1 MSHLINLWKPR
12 LLSFQNAR
20 LSTRVR
26 DYRAKLYLF
35 SLVGLLFWAGIFWVF
50 YRVLSYFQRV
60 EGFGDILAYRL
71 LFMVVMTF
79 FTLLAFSSIIISL
92 SKLYLSRDLMLVHA
106 LPVSASQIF
115 LARFTE
121 SIFDSSWM
129 VILYSFPVFLSY
141 GVVYQAGPLFYLAA
155 LLSMTAMCIT
165 ASGISVLSVQV
176 AALVLPA
183 GRIRTV
189 IVFLGVAVVLVLVL
203 TIRIMRPE
211 QLVNP
216 DQFMSAALYLQSLQ
230 TSGSPLL
237 PTTWIYDAIHGGLTG
252 NGASM
257 VLNMALSWSFALA
270 LIFINTWVAGVA
282 YFAGFSKAQTT
293 AGRLFQPTRFGRGWP
308 RLFRFLPP
316 SAQAFAVKEIRT
328 FFRDQTQWPQ
338 LFLICALIVVYL
350 YNFSVLPL
358 DRSPIKTVYLQNLF
372 SFLNMGLAAFVL
384 TAIAARFVFPAVSM
398 EGDAFWIVRSSPISI
413 RTFLWIKFFIYYVP
427 LLVLAEIL
435 IVSSNILLQVTPF
448 MMILSVGTVFCMVP
462 GVVALGIGLG
472 AVYPDFHS
480 ENHAQAV
487 TSFGGLLYMILC
499 AGFIVA
505 VIVLEAGPVYTLFMK
520 DLRGEGLSFLQWLW
534 LSVSFGLAATLS
546 VAAVVL
552 PMRMGERHLGAW
564 DL

>member
-1 MSHLINLWKPR
+1 MNHLVTLWKPR
-12 LLSFQNAR
+12 LLSFRNTR
-20 LSTRVR
+20 LSTKVR

-35 SLVGLLFWAGIFWVF
+35 TLVGLLFWVGIFWAF

-79 FTLLAFSSIIISL
+79 FTLLVFSSIIISL
-92 SKLYLSRDLMLVHA
+92 SKLYLSRDLMLVHV
-106 LPVSASQIF
+106 LPVSPSQIF

-121 SIFDSSWM
+121 SVFDSSWM
-129 VILYSFPVFLSY
+129 VILYSLPVFLSY

-155 LLSMTAMCIT
+155 LLSTMAMCVT
-165 ASGISVLSVQV
+165 ASCISVLVVLV

-252 NGASM
+252 NGPVTA
-257 VLNMALSWSFALA
+257 LNMALSWSFALA
-270 LIFINTWVAGVA
+270 MIFVNTWIAGVA
-282 YFAGFSKAQTT
+282 YFPGFSKAQTT
-293 AGRLFQPTRFGRGWP
+293 AGRLFHPTRIGHGWT

-372 SFLNMGLAAFVL
+372 SFLNMGLASFVL

-413 RTFLWIKFFIYYVP
+413 HTFLWIKFFIYYLP
-427 LLVLAEIL
+427 LMALAEIL

-448 MMILSVGTVFCMVP
+448 MMVLSVVTVFCMVP
-462 GVVALGIGLG
+462 GVVAMGVGIG

-480 ENHAQAV
+480 ENHAQSV

-505 VIVLEAGPVYTLFMK
+505 VIVLEAGPVYTLFMA
-520 DLRGEGLSFLQWLW
+520 DLRGESLSFLKWLW
-534 LSVSFGLAATLS
+534 LAISFGLAAVLS
-546 VAAVVL
+546 ILTVIL
-552 PMRMGERHLGAW
+552 PMKMGERRLGTG